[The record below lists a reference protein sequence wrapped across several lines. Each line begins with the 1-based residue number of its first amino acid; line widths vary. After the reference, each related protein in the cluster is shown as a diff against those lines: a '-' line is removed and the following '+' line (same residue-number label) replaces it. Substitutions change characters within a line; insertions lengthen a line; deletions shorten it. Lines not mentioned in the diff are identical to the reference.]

1 MDSVKMREAVEA
13 GKTILGIEFGSTR
26 IKAVLTNE
34 ENTPIAQGAHDWENR
49 LENGIWTYTLED
61 IWSGLQDAYAKLAAD
76 VKSQCGASL
85 KKIGAIGFSAMMHG
99 YMVFDKEG
107 TLMVPFRTWRN
118 TITEQA
124 AKQLT
129 AAFSFN
135 IPQRWSIA
143 HLYQAM
149 LNKEEHV
156 KDIAFFTTLAG
167 FIHWKLTGERYS
179 AWGMHP
185 ECSQSTVIQKIMM
198 QQCSISS
205 MRWQNHTALT
215 GHSVTFFQKFLL
227 PEKMPER

>member
-118 TITEQA
+118 TTTEEA
-124 AKQLT
+124 ARLLSEK
-129 AAFSFN
+129 FN
-135 IPQRWSIA
+135 FNLPLRWSVA

-149 LNKEEHV
+149 LNKEAHV
-156 KDIAFFTTLAG
+156 KAVDFITTLSG
-167 FIHWKLTGERYS
+167 YVHWKLTGKKVIS
-179 AWGMHP
+179 VGDASGMFPIDSETKTYHAG
-185 ECSQSTVIQKIMM
+185 MM
-198 QQCSISS
+198 E
-205 MRWQNHTALT
+205 NFDALVA
-215 GHSVTFFQKFLL
+215 GDG
-227 PEKMPER
+227 